1 MMANLMNLRNG
12 NHTILIVE
20 ITFRCWLLST
30 NLFFGLY
37 FKGGFM
43 KDLNWLYMLDV
54 LKGDKFTNI
63 GLQQM
68 AELNIGEVTG
78 SKQYLKLTERLYT
91 PTIME
96 KFAMK

>member
-1 MMANLMNLRNG
+1 
-12 NHTILIVE
+12 
-20 ITFRCWLLST
+20 
-30 NLFFGLY
+30 
-37 FKGGFM
+37 M
-43 KDLNWLYMLDV
+43 KDLNWFYMLDV
-54 LKGDKFTNI
+54 LQGAKFTNL

-68 AELNIGEVTG
+68 AELNIGEVKD

>member
-1 MMANLMNLRNG
+1 
-12 NHTILIVE
+12 
-20 ITFRCWLLST
+20 
-30 NLFFGLY
+30 
-37 FKGGFM
+37 M

-54 LKGDKFTNI
+54 LQGAKFTNI

>member
-1 MMANLMNLRNG
+1 
-12 NHTILIVE
+12 
-20 ITFRCWLLST
+20 
-30 NLFFGLY
+30 
-37 FKGGFM
+37 M

-54 LKGDKFTNI
+54 LQGEKFTNI

-68 AELNIGEVTG
+68 AEMNIGEVTG

>member
-1 MMANLMNLRNG
+1 
-12 NHTILIVE
+12 
-20 ITFRCWLLST
+20 
-30 NLFFGLY
+30 
-37 FKGGFM
+37 M

-54 LKGDKFTNI
+54 LKGDKFTKI

>member
-1 MMANLMNLRNG
+1 
-12 NHTILIVE
+12 
-20 ITFRCWLLST
+20 
-30 NLFFGLY
+30 
-37 FKGGFM
+37 
-43 KDLNWLYMLDV
+43 
-54 LKGDKFTNI
+54 
-63 GLQQM
+63 M

>member
-1 MMANLMNLRNG
+1 
-12 NHTILIVE
+12 
-20 ITFRCWLLST
+20 
-30 NLFFGLY
+30 
-37 FKGGFM
+37 M
-43 KDLNWLYMLDV
+43 KDLNWFYMLDV
-54 LKGDKFTNI
+54 LQGAKFTNI

-68 AELNIGEVTG
+68 AELNIGEVKD

>member
-1 MMANLMNLRNG
+1 MNLRNG
-12 NHTILIVE
+12 TILILIVDV
-20 ITFRCWLLST
+20 TFRCWLLST
-30 NLFFGLY
+30 NLFFDLY

>member
-1 MMANLMNLRNG
+1 
-12 NHTILIVE
+12 
-20 ITFRCWLLST
+20 
-30 NLFFGLY
+30 
-37 FKGGFM
+37 M
-43 KDLNWLYMLDV
+43 KDLNWFYMLDV
-54 LKGDKFTNI
+54 LQGEKFTNL

-68 AELNIGEVTG
+68 AELNIGEVKD